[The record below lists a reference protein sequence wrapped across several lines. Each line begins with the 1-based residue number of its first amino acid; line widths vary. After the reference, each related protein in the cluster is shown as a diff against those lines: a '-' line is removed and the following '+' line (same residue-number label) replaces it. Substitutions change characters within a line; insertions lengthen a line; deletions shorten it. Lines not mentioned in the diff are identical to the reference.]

1 MKLKPIVPL
10 MSLIFAATLTGC
22 NLDGSSRDSDSSSG
36 GDSSGGGSVV
46 ETSPLADGYWDIGSS
61 TAAATLSGVST
72 YADAVDLPNVYVFDG
87 TTQYYYDDDA
97 TPGTYVIKG
106 PTSITEDINAGTLT
120 FTYYDASGETPVD
133 GTYSVSDSGEL
144 NIDTAAF
151 GTLSGT
157 NESGNDAVKA
167 AVTAANAD
175 AGIELNNV
183 VQILDTNKGGAE
195 TDTGELRLKIAD
207 SSSGVGSSIASGKV
221 TVDLILQAD
230 DDSAAI
236 APEDGK
242 SAYISLWGE
251 GGTSNSNLH
260 GEIGLTTSGD
270 IKYRD
275 AAGAQQSTGGTF
287 TLGEKLSIEAE
298 WSSGVFTFTINGT
311 TYTGEVAENTP
322 VETIA
327 IKLGDNSST
336 NAYEVLVDNF
346 KVYNGTTVVFDDN
359 FDNYPENEALDGT
372 DDPYNNNSA
381 EATVIKSDLL

>member
-22 NLDGSSRDSDSSSG
+22 NLDGSSKDSDSSSG

-87 TTQYYYDDDA
+87 TTQYYYNDDA

-175 AGIELNNV
+175 AGIVAPN
-183 VQILDTNKGGAE
+183 QSARIIDTIVG
-195 TDTGELRLKIAD
+195 DTGELRVKLINSEA
-207 SSSGVGSSIASGKV
+207 GSLEPIASGKV
-221 TVDLILQAD
+221 TVELLQKLGTQSPD
-230 DDSAAI
+230 AA
-236 APEDGK
+236 EDTVDN
-242 SAYISLWGE
+242 SVNLSLYTE
-251 GGTSNSNLH
+251 TKEDNNNSR
-260 GEIGLTTSGD
+260 GIITFTSGGN

-275 AAGAQQSTGGTF
+275 SSGSTELANASYTP
-287 TLGEKLSIEAE
+287 GEKLNLELA
-298 WSSGVFTFTINGT
+298 WAPGTLTLTVNGT
-311 TYTGEVAENTP
+311 
-322 VETIA
+322 
-327 IKLGDNSST
+327 K
-336 NAYEVLVDNF
+336 YEDV
-346 KVYNGTTVVFDDN
+346 
-359 FDNYPENEALDGT
+359 
-372 DDPYNNNSA
+372 PYVKSGSV
-381 EATVIKSDLL
+381 ATVSVRLGANDDVSTDELLIDNLAIYSGSTSVFSDDFESYSVGTELGVDGDRYNVSGSSEASIVSE